1 MVAERMGVV
10 STARVQLKRLEKER
24 DEIEGEYSAT
34 VTSQI
39 EAERRGLPS
48 EPYFRRME
56 QITRRLEEIRA
67 ELVQAEAEAAT
78 DVNTLDSLREL
89 LAELSA
95 IVVGWDTAT
104 NNQRREIFAQW
115 IKSISIVTESAP
127 DSRFATRRLAE
138 VVLRLGPAS
147 AVIDL
152 DAGLHEDAVSNEAYH
167 FSPDEMQSIL
177 KAAS

>member
-1 MVAERMGVV
+1 M
-10 STARVQLKRLEKER
+10 KRLEKER

-39 EAERRGLPS
+39 AAERRGLPS

-67 ELVQAEAEAAT
+67 ELV
-78 DVNTLDSLREL
+78 
-89 LAELSA
+89 
-95 IVVGWDTAT
+95 DTAT

-127 DSRFATRRLAE
+127 DSRFATRRLAD

-147 AVIDL
+147 VVIDL

-167 FSPDEMQSIL
+167 FLPDEMQSIL